1 MNKRYYV
8 QIPLTAVVGVEVEA
22 TNEKEALEVAIESAT
37 LNDIEEWDM
46 HEIVCEGN
54 VYHGLIN
61 RYEIE
66 EIE

>member
-22 TNEKEALEVAIESAT
+22 TNEKEALEVAFESTT
-37 LNDIEEWDM
+37 LHDVVEWDL
-46 HEIVCEGN
+46 HEKICEGN
-54 VYHGLIN
+54 VFHGLIN